1 MTSFETVMPFLALA
15 LVLLTGALSILCAR
29 VERRLAGRKK
39 ISLSNY
45 KEKNAL
51 FYILNDIP
59 VAVISIAAGVGAL
72 AFLVVCAVNPVL
84 RFYTPIY
91 GVMVCVNAAIAVL
104 SMTRRKCGRD
114 IRLFDTYYVQVEHVL
129 GRKERT
135 LSEIQVCRRRVDELR
150 DRLTQTVHEFNQN
163 LAQGVS
169 VDFLPSL
176 FAPIDRMIGAYIEEI
191 NRFTAAVEK
200 NFDEAL
206 QEFLHNET
214 VPEFQMVP
222 LRTFD
227 ESEVDDLLAS
237 IKSSYGDRIAE
248 MVVEQVN
255 RGAVKSARSLG
266 NIMSLLHKLQVQMDK
281 ETLARFLQA
290 ASRFNDRAELTTL
303 LYRNRQIS
311 AAMVREIFIPQN
323 WEWAFSQGMAEAF
336 NHKELTAILTE
347 VLAANSSGMCYRLLS
362 QFDAS
367 LMHCLDGALE
377 AEQKRSGE
385 ETNGAY
391 RLAKAYRLML
401 SHSFVVGNSGNL
413 FENMCY
419 MLYDRGAE
427 LGLTEPEQGRIAELV
442 RTERFFEARRE
453 ITELY
458 GKAMRSGAPLVASAG
473 RILLQYIMIAPA
485 DFLDPAR
492 LCAVFAEYRE
502 TLSFADIGTVRALL
516 AAWLLRH
523 SKDAGVLTAVLRE
536 LTAIPVGEPFA
547 TAPTAKEAKKVAT
560 ALLAHLMKNDGMRL
574 RSVIYRTEQERQTL
588 DRIKT
593 I

>member
-1 MTSFETVMPFLALA
+1 MTSFETVMPFLAIA
-15 LVLLTGALSILCAR
+15 LVLLTGTLSVFCAR

-45 KEKNAL
+45 KDKNAL

-59 VAVISIAAGVGAL
+59 VAVISVVAGVAAL
-72 AFLVVCAVNPVL
+72 ALLAASAVDSVL

-91 GVMVCVNAAIAVL
+91 GVLVCVNAAIAVL
-104 SMTRRKCGRD
+104 SVTRGKCGRD

-135 LSEIQVCRRRVDELR
+135 LSEIRVCRRRVDELR
-150 DRLTQTVHEFNQN
+150 DRLSQTVCEFNQN

-176 FAPIDRMIGAYIEEI
+176 FAPVDRMIGEYVEEI
-191 NRFTAAVEK
+191 NSFTAAIEE
-200 NFDEAL
+200 NFDAAL

-227 ESEVDDLLAS
+227 ESEVDDLLTS
-237 IKSSYGDRIAE
+237 IKSSYGGRIAQ
-248 MVVEQVN
+248 MVVDQVN
-255 RGAVKSARSLG
+255 RGEVKSARSLG

-290 ASRFNDRAELTTL
+290 ASRFNDRSELTSL

-311 AAMVREIFIPQN
+311 SVMVRETFIREN

-336 NHKELTAILTE
+336 NQKDLTAILTDAI
-347 VLAANSSGMCYRLLS
+347 AAGRAGMCYRLLS
-362 QFDAS
+362 QLDAS
-367 LMHCLDGALE
+367 MLPCLDGALNAYGE
-377 AEQKRSGE
+377 SEQ
-385 ETNGAY
+385 NGAY
-391 RLAKAYRLML
+391 RLARAYRMIL
-401 SHSFVVGNSGNL
+401 SHSFTVGGSGNL
-413 FENMCY
+413 FENLCY
-419 MLYDRGAE
+419 MLYDRCTA
-427 LGLTEPEQGRIAELV
+427 LNLSEPEQGRIADIV
-442 RTERFFEARRE
+442 RTERFYEARRE

-458 GKAMRSGAPLVASAG
+458 GKAVRFGAPLVASAS
-473 RILLQYIMIAPA
+473 RILLQYIMLAPA
-485 DFLDPAR
+485 DFLDPER
-492 LCAVFAEYRE
+492 LCSVFAEYRE
-502 TLSFADIGTVRALL
+502 TLSFSDIGTMRALL

-523 SKDAGVLTAVLRE
+523 TEDAGILTAVLRE
-536 LTAIPVGEPFA
+536 LTAIPVGQSLAAVPD
-547 TAPTAKEAKKVAT
+547 TKDAKKVADELMAYLT
-560 ALLAHLMKNDGMRL
+560 QNDRAALC
-574 RSVIYRTEQERQTL
+574 SVIYRTERERQTL
-588 DRIKT
+588 DRINV